1 MRLLIAIFLT
11 ALVSG
16 PAVCQNVTG
25 RVLSQMCKDDPRGTF
40 MYVAGV
46 ADAISVASR
55 LTGTKEF
62 SICVPSRV
70 TVVDMVNLTC
80 AKVSGTPLQDLDGAA
95 FVWDAL
101 MTGWP
106 CR

>member
-1 MRLLIAIFLT
+1 MRILLSTL
-11 ALVSG
+11 LVGLLSG
-16 PAVCQNVTG
+16 PAVSQHVTG
-25 RVLSQMCKDDPRGTF
+25 YALGEMCKNSPRDAF

-46 ADAISVASR
+46 ADTIGVASR
-55 LTGTKEF
+55 LTGTHEF
-62 SICVPSRV
+62 SLCVPSRV
-70 TVVDMVNLTC
+70 TVVEIVNLTC
-80 AKVSGTPLQDLDGAA
+80 AKVQGTALQDLDGAA